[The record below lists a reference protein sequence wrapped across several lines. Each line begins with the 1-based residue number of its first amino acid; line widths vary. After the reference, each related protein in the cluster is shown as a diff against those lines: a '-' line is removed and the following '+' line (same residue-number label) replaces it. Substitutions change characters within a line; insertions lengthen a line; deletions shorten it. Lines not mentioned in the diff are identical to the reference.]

1 MALAISSLL
10 NAIYFIRTA
19 IRIFTE
25 SQSRK
30 AHGTIEDQRA
40 KGRWVKGLKAEY
52 VLPMTVL
59 TAANLFLGLF
69 SWVLVDLIQK
79 GFAMVSSKFRYF
91 GKDRKLVRPVCPWSS
106 PAAIK
111 KAEKYEY
118 STELRLIE
126 KKGAQ
131 FKFEASISRGFKHQ
145 VRCHLCWCGF
155 PILGDADYNPH
166 AEGPMQFYATGF
178 HFPMP
183 DGKEAVFSIKGW
195 ECAD

>member
-1 MALAISSLL
+1 MMALAISSLL

-30 AHGTIEDQRA
+30 THGTIEDQRA

-79 GFAMVSSKFRYF
+79 GLAMF
-91 GKDRKLVRPVCPWSS
+91 G
-106 PAAIK
+106 
-111 KAEKYEY
+111 
-118 STELRLIE
+118 
-126 KKGAQ
+126 
-131 FKFEASISRGFKHQ
+131 
-145 VRCHLCWCGF
+145 
-155 PILGDADYNPH
+155 
-166 AEGPMQFYATGF
+166 
-178 HFPMP
+178 
-183 DGKEAVFSIKGW
+183 
-195 ECAD
+195 